1 MASAQGRVRTPLTGD
16 GILQLRADAS
26 GALVVPAVH
35 VPIQGAQPPDH
46 NLFLAG
52 IASVRENGFML
63 VIPVAELVHQAV
75 VDLEPEDGTEGGPMF
90 YGGKIALLNSRGK
103 AVGECD
109 AELVDLPWGF
119 AACLFPAVQFRGA
132 QAQQF
137 KVLGFVTE
145 AGSAGKPSAESV
157 AALAAQWV
165 EEMDPQTAQEYLSAE
180 EGQPLDLTDPDI
192 ISQLQARIVELES
205 EVKRSQTTVPLLP
218 GRSAGTPSQ
227 VPKAA
232 GLFQGG
238 PTNLSTA
245 DWNKLKTPAGS
256 PPPRVASAEQRRPP
270 LPPAIQSQE
279 SLYVDLEREAVE
291 EDFGQ
296 QVDPLKLLAQ
306 DPNADPVQSMLLA
319 SLQQNQILLQKLVGN
334 RTNDPVLKALG
345 GGGSDSASAASSSG
359 VRGCLARDVFI
370 RAVQDL
376 PTVAT
381 VVRASAIRELGLS
394 PGKEDSNLLRKYME
408 RRIPLADH
416 KMLSHFATLVAEG
429 WSIAHQSNNVE
440 LMGTMGRMM
449 IYIEQTALDSGRTQL
464 SWLLTGL
471 QDPPYHLLVNHR
483 RRPGMEPFSRLC
495 APSWIS
501 ANLAYVKDLDYIEAR
516 MQNMGKPSKAA
527 IQADEEVQPRAKPKS
542 RPKGKGKGKSNQTG
556 QTQDANDAAE

>member
-75 VDLEPEDGTEGGPMF
+75 VDLEPEGGTEGGPMF

-180 EGQPLDLTDPDI
+180 EGQPVDLTDPDI
-192 ISQLQARIVELES
+192 ISQLQARIIELES

-218 GRSAGTPSQ
+218 GRSAGVPSQ
-227 VPKAA
+227 APKAA

-238 PTNLSTA
+238 PH
-245 DWNKLKTPAGS
+245 KP
-256 PPPRVASAEQRRPP
+256 
-270 LPPAIQSQE
+270 
-279 SLYVDLEREAVE
+279 VD
-291 EDFGQ
+291 
-296 QVDPLKLLAQ
+296 
-306 DPNADPVQSMLLA
+306 
-319 SLQQNQILLQKLVGN
+319 
-334 RTNDPVLKALG
+334 
-345 GGGSDSASAASSSG
+345 
-359 VRGCLARDVFI
+359 
-370 RAVQDL
+370 
-376 PTVAT
+376 
-381 VVRASAIRELGLS
+381 
-394 PGKEDSNLLRKYME
+394 
-408 RRIPLADH
+408 
-416 KMLSHFATLVAEG
+416 
-429 WSIAHQSNNVE
+429 
-440 LMGTMGRMM
+440 
-449 IYIEQTALDSGRTQL
+449 
-464 SWLLTGL
+464 
-471 QDPPYHLLVNHR
+471 
-483 RRPGMEPFSRLC
+483 SRL
-495 APSWIS
+495 
-501 ANLAYVKDLDYIEAR
+501 E
-516 MQNMGKPSKAA
+516 
-527 IQADEEVQPRAKPKS
+527 
-542 RPKGKGKGKSNQTG
+542 
-556 QTQDANDAAE
+556 QTQDSRWVPTAQGCIGRATPTASSPSHPKPGVSVCGPRARGSGGGLWPAGRPFETVSSRSQCRSGPVHASSLLAAESDPLAEVGWKPDERPGSESSGRGRIGQRLRRLIKRRARLPGQGCFHPSGSRLANGGSSGPCFSDQGARTEPRQGRLQSAEEIHGTEDSFGRPQDAQPLCHPGGRRVVNCSSEQQCGADGHYGADDDVYRTDGIGLRPHSTLPGY

>member
-1 MASAQGRVRTPLTGD
+1 M
-16 GILQLRADAS
+16 
-26 GALVVPAVH
+26 
-35 VPIQGAQPPDH
+35 
-46 NLFLAG
+46 
-52 IASVRENGFML
+52 
-63 VIPVAELVHQAV
+63 
-75 VDLEPEDGTEGGPMF
+75 
-90 YGGKIALLNSRGK
+90 
-103 AVGECD
+103 
-109 AELVDLPWGF
+109 
-119 AACLFPAVQFRGA
+119 
-132 QAQQF
+132 
-137 KVLGFVTE
+137 
-145 AGSAGKPSAESV
+145 
-157 AALAAQWV
+157 
-165 EEMDPQTAQEYLSAE
+165 
-180 EGQPLDLTDPDI
+180 
-192 ISQLQARIVELES
+192 
-205 EVKRSQTTVPLLP
+205 
-218 GRSAGTPSQ
+218 
-227 VPKAA
+227 
-232 GLFQGG
+232 
-238 PTNLSTA
+238 
-245 DWNKLKTPAGS
+245 
-256 PPPRVASAEQRRPP
+256 
-270 LPPAIQSQE
+270 
-279 SLYVDLEREAVE
+279 DLEREAVE

-376 PTVAT
+376 PTVAA

-449 IYIEQTALDSGRTQL
+449 MYIEQTALDSGRTQL

-542 RPKGKGKGKSNQTG
+542 RPKGQGKGKSNQTG